1 MQAMTKQFRLA
12 ARPDGL
18 PQDSDF
24 TFDEVPLGEPGDG
37 QVLVRVLYLSIDPT
51 NRIWMSDR
59 DQYMPPVELG
69 EVMRGLGVGRVVAS
83 RNPGFRE
90 GDVVSGLLGWQEHA
104 LLGAEQAAGVTVA
117 PPGFPLPLPALLGVC
132 GLTGVT
138 AYVGLH
144 DIAQARA
151 GETVVVSAAAGAV
164 GSIAGQLAGI
174 AGCRAV
180 GIAGGAEKCAL
191 VTGEFGFDA
200 AVDYKADGWREALAG
215 AAPDG
220 VDVDFENVGGEVM
233 QAVLSRMNWFGRV
246 ALCGMISA
254 YNREGGAA
262 DDFSPILMR
271 RLQVRGFIATDHAAR
286 WAEAVGVLAGLVT
299 EGKLR
304 YRETVVDGFE
314 NAPAALRRLFDGST
328 TGKLVVRVDPAA

>member
-1 MQAMTKQFRLA
+1 M
-12 ARPDGL
+12 
-18 PQDSDF
+18 
-24 TFDEVPLGEPGDG
+24 
-37 QVLVRVLYLSIDPT
+37 
-51 NRIWMSDR
+51 
-59 DQYMPPVELG
+59 
-69 EVMRGLGVGRVVAS
+69 
-83 RNPGFRE
+83 
-90 GDVVSGLLGWQEHA
+90 
-104 LLGAEQAAGVTVA
+104 
-117 PPGFPLPLPALLGVC
+117 
-132 GLTGVT
+132 
-138 AYVGLH
+138 
-144 DIAQARA
+144 
-151 GETVVVSAAAGAV
+151 

-191 VTGEFGFDA
+191 VTGEFGFAA
-200 AVDYKADGWREALAG
+200 AVDYKAEGWRAALAD

-246 ALCGMISA
+246 ALCGMISG

-328 TGKLVVRVDPAA
+328 TGKLVVRVDPTA